1 MGNEPRGSAAR
12 VNLPRGPDQVAVR
25 LLPARQRERRRE
37 HNLGGQRRLQA
48 ALSVAEGSFRFSLS
62 RFAARLGPLF
72 LFLAAHLLFFG
83 IFSGDSVAQPF
94 GRLLCGVGSF
104 SSHPTDCIAPLR

>member
-48 ALSVAEGSFRFSLS
+48 ALSVAEGSLNVFLYLVLERVSALSFLKYVFLSIFLQYYMYLPFRIMVFKTY
-62 RFAARLGPLF
+62 FPKHA
-72 LFLAAHLLFFG
+72 
-83 IFSGDSVAQPF
+83 
-94 GRLLCGVGSF
+94 
-104 SSHPTDCIAPLR
+104 